1 MQTRKNDHI
10 QEALKQSFLPN
21 DFDKIRFEPILLPET
36 NIENV
41 DLSTTFL
48 GQRFPYPVFI
58 NAMTGGTDKAHE
70 INDKLSILA
79 AKHGLAM
86 ATGSAAITL
95 REPQTQASFS
105 VIRQNHPDGF
115 ILANIGADKTPD
127 NADDI
132 VKMLQADA
140 LQIHCNAPQEAV
152 MPEGERNF
160 IGWAQN
166 IQEMVKKVSVPT
178 VVKNVGFGMTA
189 TDIQT
194 LKSLG
199 VNTIDVAG
207 SGGTN
212 FITIENARRTH
223 PIDGFKSYGFS
234 TVESLLEA
242 EKVPGIEIIA
252 SGGVRNAY
260 DVIKALNLGAK
271 AVGLSRYF
279 LELAVNY
286 SLDDADALLSEFLH
300 DLKKITALLGAHTI
314 EELQEKPRVLDP
326 SLISFIN
333 QRP

>member
-1 MQTRKNDHI
+1 MQRKNDHI
-10 QEALKQSFLPN
+10 QEALKQSFMPN
-21 DFDKIRFEPILLPET
+21 DFDKIRFEPVLLPET
-36 NIENV
+36 DIDQV

-48 GQRFPYPVFI
+48 GQTFEYPVFI
-58 NAMTGGTDKAHE
+58 NAMTGGTDKAHQ
-70 INDKLSILA
+70 INDQLSKLA
-79 AKHGLAM
+79 AKYGLAM

-95 REPQTQASFS
+95 RQPETKESFS
-105 VIRQNHPDGF
+105 VIRKNHPNGF
-115 ILANIGADKTPD
+115 ILANIGADKS
-127 NADDI
+127 ADDAAAI
-132 VKMLQADA
+132 VKMLSADA

-160 IGWAQN
+160 IGWGAN
-166 IQEMVKKVSVPT
+166 IQAMVKKVSVPT

-189 TDIQT
+189 EDIRT
-194 LKSLG
+194 LKALG
-199 VNTIDVAG
+199 VTTVDVAG

-212 FITIENARRTH
+212 FITIENARRSH

-242 EKVPGIEIIA
+242 EKVPGIDIIA

-271 AVGLSRYF
+271 AVGLSRFF

-286 SLDDADALLSEFLH
+286 SFAEADEILSGFLS
-300 DLKKITALLGAHTI
+300 DLKKIAALVGASSI
-314 EELQEKPRVLDP
+314 LELQHKQRLLDP
-326 SLISFIN
+326 SLRAFID

>member
-1 MQTRKNDHI
+1 MQRKNDHI
-10 QEALKQSFLPN
+10 HEALKQTFLPN
-21 DFDKIRFEPILLPET
+21 DFDKIRFEPVLLPET
-36 NIENV
+36 DIDAI
-41 DLSTTFL
+41 DLSTEFL
-48 GQRFPYPVFI
+48 GQTFPYPIFI
-58 NAMTGGTDKAHE
+58 NAMTGGTDKAHA
-70 INDKLSILA
+70 INDQLSRLA

-95 REPQTQASFS
+95 RAPETKESFS
-105 VIRQNHPDGF
+105 VIRKNHPKGF
-115 ILANIGADKTPD
+115 ILANIGADKRAED
-127 NADDI
+127 AAEI
-132 VKMLQADA
+132 VEFLDADA

-160 IGWAQN
+160 IGWAAN
-166 IQEMVKKVSVPT
+166 IQAMAQKVNVPT

-189 TDIQT
+189 NDIKT
-194 LKSLG
+194 LKTLG
-199 VNTIDVAG
+199 VKTIDVAG

-212 FITIENARRTH
+212 FITIENARRNH

-242 EKVPGIEIIA
+242 EKVPGVEIIA

-286 SLDDADALLSEFLH
+286 SFEEADSLLVDFLD
-300 DLKKITALLGAHTI
+300 DLKKITALLGAKNI
-314 EELQEKPRVLDP
+314 KELQEKPRLLDA

>member
-1 MQTRKNDHI
+1 MQRKNDHI
-10 QEALKQSFLPN
+10 QEALKQSFMPN
-21 DFDKIRFEPILLPET
+21 DFDKIRFEPVLLPET
-36 NIENV
+36 DIDAV
-41 DLSTTFL
+41 DLSTSFL
-48 GQRFPYPVFI
+48 GQKFPYPVFI
-58 NAMTGGTDKAHE
+58 NAMTGGTDKAHL
-70 INDKLSILA
+70 INDQLSKLA

-95 REPQTQASFS
+95 RSPETKDSFS
-105 VIRQNHPDGF
+105 VIRKNHPSGF
-115 ILANIGADKTPD
+115 ILANIGADKSAD
-127 NADDI
+127 NAADI
-132 VKMLQADA
+132 VRLLNADA

-160 IGWAQN
+160 IGWSAN
-166 IQEMVKKVSVPT
+166 IKAMAEKVKVPT

-189 TDIQT
+189 ADIKA
-194 LKSLG
+194 LKALG
-199 VNTIDVAG
+199 VTTIDVAG

-212 FITIENARRTH
+212 FITIENARRNH

-242 EKVPGIEIIA
+242 EKVPDVDIIA

-286 SLDDADALLSEFLH
+286 SFEDADAMLSDFLD
-300 DLKKITALLGAHTI
+300 DLKKITALLGAKNI
-314 EELQEKPRVLDP
+314 AELQEKPRLLDA

>member
-1 MQTRKNDHI
+1 MQRKNDHI
-10 QEALKQSFLPN
+10 QEALKQSFMPN
-21 DFDKIRFEPILLPET
+21 DFDKIRFEPVLLPET
-36 NIENV
+36 DIQKV
-41 DLSTTFL
+41 DLSTSFL
-48 GQRFPYPVFI
+48 GQTFAYPVFI
-58 NAMTGGTDKAHE
+58 NAMTGGTEKAHE
-70 INDKLSILA
+70 INDRLSLLA

-95 REPQTQASFS
+95 TSPHTKDSFS

-115 ILANIGADKTPD
+115 ILANIGADKTAE
-127 NADDI
+127 NADKI
-132 VKMLQADA
+132 VRLLEANA

-160 IGWAQN
+160 HGWGAN
-166 IQEMVKKVSVPT
+166 IQAMVQKVSVPT

-189 TDIQT
+189 TDIKT
-194 LKSLG
+194 LKRLG
-199 VNTIDVAG
+199 VTTIDVAG

-212 FITIENARRTH
+212 FITIENARRNH

-242 EKVPGIEIIA
+242 EKVPGVEIIA
-252 SGGVRNAY
+252 SGGVRHAY

-286 SLDDADALLSEFLH
+286 SFDEADSLLTDFLA
-300 DLKKITALLGAHTI
+300 DLKKITALLGAQTI
-314 EELQEKPRVLDP
+314 AELQEIPRLLDP
-326 SLISFIN
+326 TLISFIN

>member
-1 MQTRKNDHI
+1 MQRKNDHI
-10 QEALKQSFLPN
+10 QEALKQNFMPN
-21 DFDKIRFEPILLPET
+21 DFDKIRFEPVLLPET
-36 NIENV
+36 DIDAV
-41 DLSTTFL
+41 DLSTSFL
-48 GQRFPYPVFI
+48 GQTFPYPVFI
-58 NAMTGGTDKAHE
+58 NAMTGGTEKAHQ
-70 INDKLSILA
+70 INDQLSKLA

-95 REPQTQASFS
+95 RSPETKESFS
-105 VIRQNHPDGF
+105 VIRKNHPSGF
-115 ILANIGADKTPD
+115 ILANIGADKSAD
-127 NADDI
+127 NADEI
-132 VKMLQADA
+132 VKLLKADA

-160 IGWAQN
+160 IGWGAN
-166 IQEMVKKVSVPT
+166 IQAMAQKVSVPT

-189 TDIQT
+189 GDIRT
-194 LKSLG
+194 LKALG
-199 VNTIDVAG
+199 VTTIDVAG

-212 FITIENARRTH
+212 FITIENARRNH

-242 EKVPGIEIIA
+242 EKVPGVEIIA
-252 SGGVRNAY
+252 SGGIRNAY

-286 SLDDADALLSEFLH
+286 SFEDADAMLADFLD
-300 DLKKITALLGAHTI
+300 DLKKITALVGAKNI
-314 EELQEKPRVLDP
+314 KELQEKPRLLDP

>member
-1 MQTRKNDHI
+1 MQRKNDHI
-10 QEALKQSFLPN
+10 QEALKQTFMPN
-21 DFDKIRFEPILLPET
+21 DFDKIRFEPVLLPET
-36 NIENV
+36 DIDKI
-41 DLSTTFL
+41 DLSTEFL
-48 GQRFPYPVFI
+48 GQTFKYPVFI
-58 NAMTGGTDKAHE
+58 NAMTGGTEKAHA
-70 INDKLSILA
+70 INDHLSQLA

-95 REPQTQASFS
+95 RAPETKESFS
-105 VIRQNHPDGF
+105 VIRKNHPQGF
-115 ILANIGADKTPD
+115 ILANIGADKSAD
-127 NADDI
+127 NAAEI
-132 VKMLQADA
+132 VAFLKADA

-160 IGWAQN
+160 IGWAAN
-166 IQEMVKKVSVPT
+166 IKAMVKKVNVPT

-189 TDIQT
+189 QDIKT
-194 LKSLG
+194 LKELG
-199 VNTIDVAG
+199 VKTIDVAG

-212 FITIENARRTH
+212 FITIENARRNH

-242 EKVPGIEIIA
+242 EKVPGVEIIA
-252 SGGVRNAY
+252 SGGIRNAY

-286 SLDDADALLSEFLH
+286 SLDEADALLIDFLD
-300 DLKKITALLGAHTI
+300 DLKKITALLGATNI
-314 EELQEKPRVLDP
+314 LELQEKPRLLDA

>member
-1 MQTRKNDHI
+1 
-10 QEALKQSFLPN
+10 
-21 DFDKIRFEPILLPET
+21 
-36 NIENV
+36 
-41 DLSTTFL
+41 
-48 GQRFPYPVFI
+48 
-58 NAMTGGTDKAHE
+58 
-70 INDKLSILA
+70 
-79 AKHGLAM
+79 
-86 ATGSAAITL
+86 
-95 REPQTQASFS
+95 
-105 VIRQNHPDGF
+105 
-115 ILANIGADKTPD
+115 
-127 NADDI
+127 
-132 VKMLQADA
+132 
-140 LQIHCNAPQEAV
+140 
-152 MPEGERNF
+152 
-160 IGWAQN
+160 
-166 IQEMVKKVSVPT
+166 
-178 VVKNVGFGMTA
+178 MTA